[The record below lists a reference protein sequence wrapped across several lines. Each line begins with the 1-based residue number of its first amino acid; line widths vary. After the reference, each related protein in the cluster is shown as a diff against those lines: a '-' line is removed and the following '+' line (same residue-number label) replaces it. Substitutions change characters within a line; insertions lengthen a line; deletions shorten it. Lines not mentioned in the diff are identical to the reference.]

1 MYNFL
6 LSDQNF
12 VFSCALCLMLF
23 LALVEGVGALIGFSL
38 GNLID
43 QLLPVDLDLDADA
56 EISLANPANGMTALL
71 GWLCFAKLPFL
82 VWLIV
87 ALTSFSLS
95 GYLLNA
101 TAQNLWGSWLPV
113 YLSLPLAIVAMVLL
127 TRLIGQPLARLI
139 PKNES
144 SAISNRTFV
153 GKSARITVGNA
164 RRDLPA
170 EAVLVDDYGQKH
182 YILVAPED
190 DSVIP
195 AGTEVALLEKTK
207 RHFIVKALNSHS
219 SLS

>member
-12 VFSCALCLMLF
+12 IFSCALCFMLV
-23 LALVEGVGALIGFSL
+23 LALLEGVGALIGFSL

-43 QLLPVDLDLDADA
+43 QALPIDLDVDADVGA
-56 EISLANPANGMTALL
+56 ELVNPASGGTAVL

-82 VWLIV
+82 VWLIL
-87 ALTSFSLS
+87 ALTSFSIS
-95 GYLLNA
+95 GYLVNA
-101 TAQNLWGSWLPV
+101 TAQNLFGTLAPV
-113 YLSLPLAIVAMVLL
+113 YLSLPIAIIAMLWL
-127 TRLIGQPLARLI
+127 TRLIGRPLARLL

-164 RRDLPA
+164 RRELPA

>member
-1 MYNFL
+1 MFEFL

-12 VFSCALCLMLF
+12 LFSCALCLMLL
-23 LALVEGVGALIGFSL
+23 LALVEGVGALVGISL

-43 QLLPVDLDLDADA
+43 QLLPVDLDIDADA
-56 EISLANPANGMTALL
+56 GVELANPANGVTALL

-82 VWLIV
+82 VWLIL
-87 ALTSFSLS
+87 ALTSFSVS
-95 GYLLNA
+95 GYVVNA
-101 TAQNLWGSWLPV
+101 TAQNLFGTLLPLYISLPV
-113 YLSLPLAIVAMVLL
+113 AIVAMLWL
-127 TRLIGQPLARLI
+127 TRMIGQPLARLL

-144 SAISNRTFV
+144 SAISSRSFV
-153 GKSARITVGNA
+153 GKSARITIGTA
-164 RRDLPA
+164 RRELPA
-170 EAVLVDDYGQKH
+170 EAVLVDDFGQKH

-190 DSVIP
+190 DSVLP